1 MKKIEKL
8 STSEKF
14 DKVVENLEKIMEL
27 LEDQKQPEGVMDGY
41 VETVGTPHL
50 ESTTTY
56 SNTEPEK
63 QGWRED
69 EELFKSDYEVN
80 DEIEAEEIE
89 EEEKQ
94 EEWRE
99 GLIDASYIYEGEANE
114 DGSTKSIRTISFDYQ
129 KLENFI
135 SQLLSER
142 TFTKE
147 ELETLKSMLEEEV
160 EWELWVG
167 GKELLEKISKLLKE

>member
-1 MKKIEKL
+1 MDKIEKL
-8 STSEKF
+8 DVGFLVDISVGSAIVEVAEKVNEII
-14 DKVVENLEKIMEL
+14 DYLNQS
-27 LEDQKQPEGVMDGY
+27 QKQPEGELTAGDVFQLRRLEAFAEDYKKLKESMDK
-41 VETVGTPHL
+41 P
-50 ESTTTY
+50 
-56 SNTEPEK
+56 
-63 QGWRED
+63 
-69 EELFKSDYEVN
+69 
-80 DEIEAEEIE
+80 
-89 EEEKQ
+89 EKQ

-135 SQLLSER
+135 SQLLSEK

-147 ELETLKSMLEEEV
+147 ELETLKSILEEEV

-167 GKELLEKISKLLKE
+167 GKELLEKISKLLKEKE